1 MLTLLSSHA
10 LAVLFAVVAAACFAG
25 AALLQH
31 HAVSQAATSGGTQ
44 TRLGV
49 AAFLSLLRSPR
60 WLIGSGVITL
70 GTVLHV
76 IALTLAPI
84 SLIQPVGVLAVP
96 FVVLASAALDRRRPA
111 RNLLAPVA
119 LCVTA
124 TGGFVALAD
133 HPATAVP
140 LPSTTLLGAAAAV
153 SLLVVV
159 LWLGSH
165 AWASVVRAGML
176 ASVGAVCFGL
186 GSTILRSISVLWVTP
201 ARLLEGPSVVAI
213 AIMACAMALGGLAV
227 QHAYAAGA
235 AAVVTSTL
243 TVGDPLVA
251 VLLGIML
258 LGEAPHL
265 GVASAAGMLVC
276 AVGAAAGVVLI
287 SRRHPDA
294 RRPAPSS
301 HETTVPDHASASSQ
315 LLADPHSPNRH
326 LPTSQE
332 RP

>member
-1 MLTLLSSHA
+1 MTSLSSHA
-10 LAVLFAVVAAACFAG
+10 LAVLLAVVAAACFAG

-31 HAVSQAATSGGTQ
+31 HAVSQATTPTASEESR
-44 TRLGV
+44 RLGV
-49 AAFLSLLRSPR
+49 TAFLALLRNPR
-60 WLIGSGVITL
+60 WLAGSGVVAL
-70 GTVLHV
+70 GTLLHV
-76 IALTLAPI
+76 VALTLAPI

-96 FVVLASAALDRRRPA
+96 FVVLASAALDRRRPT
-111 RNLLAPVA
+111 RGLLGAVA
-119 LCVTA
+119 LCVAA

-153 SLLVVV
+153 SLLVVL

-165 AWASVVRAGML
+165 TRASVVRAGML

-201 ARLLEGPSVVAI
+201 ARLLEPRSVVAI
-213 AIMACAMALGGLAV
+213 VIMACAMAVGGLAV

-251 VLLGIML
+251 VLLGITL
-258 LGEAPHL
+258 LGEAPQL
-265 GVASAAGMLVC
+265 GLASVAGMVVC

-294 RRPAPSS
+294 LRPETRHPPAPRLTSS
-301 HETTVPDHASASSQ
+301 DPLAASGS
-315 LLADPHSPNRH
+315 HSPTTSH
-326 LPTSQE
+326 PPTSQE